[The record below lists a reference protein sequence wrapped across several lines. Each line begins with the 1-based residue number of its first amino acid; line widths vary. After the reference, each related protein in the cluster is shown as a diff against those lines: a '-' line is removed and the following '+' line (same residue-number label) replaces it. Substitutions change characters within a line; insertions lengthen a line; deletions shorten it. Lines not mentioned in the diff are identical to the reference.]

1 VKLLVFHHTPPAPDG
16 FLPRRLFGLGV
27 NDVRGGDWTIA
38 DDGSLYTLPLGS
50 QEISIGRI
58 GE

>member
-1 VKLLVFHHTPPAPDG
+1 MKLLVFWYLLPAPAG
-16 FLPRRLFGLGV
+16 FLPRRLFILVV

-38 DDGSLYTLPLGS
+38 DDGSLYTPPVGS
-50 QEISIGRI
+50 QEISIGPI